1 MPLTANRINKKIT
14 NDKNHTDMLTF
25 NQYLERVNAAIE
37 NLPYP
42 AQPAHLYEPISYTM
56 ALGGKRIRPVLVLM
70 ACEAVGGDIEKA
82 IMPAVGLEMYHNFTL
97 LHDDVMDK
105 ADIRRG
111 KPTVHVKWDD
121 NTAILSGDAM
131 LTMATQLIARADAA
145 VMPQV
150 MELFNR
156 TAMEIYEGQQYDM
169 DFESRGDVTVEEYI
183 AMIRLKTSVLLG
195 CACKMGALIGGADEA
210 TAQRFYE
217 IGENLGLAFQL
228 QDDMLDVWGD
238 EATFGK
244 AIGGDIMNNK
254 KTFLLINACQRATD
268 DNRIE
273 LALWLNTE
281 NASRA
286 VKVPAVT
293 AIYERLGLKELSEAE
308 IAKYNDKAMAAVFET
323 AVDETAKKAFIDL
336 ISRLVKRDR

>member
-1 MPLTANRINKKIT
+1 M
-14 NDKNHTDMLTF
+14 HTF
-25 NQYLERVNAAIE
+25 NEYLERVNNAIKAI
-37 NLPYP
+37 PYP
-42 AQPAHLYEPISYTM
+42 EQPSHLYEPITYTM
-56 ALGGKRIRPVLVLM
+56 DLGGKRLRPVLVLM
-70 ACEAVGGDIEKA
+70 ACDAVGGDINRALTPA
-82 IMPAVGLEMYHNFTL
+82 IGLEMFHNFTL

-131 LTMATQLIARADAA
+131 LTMATQLIAQAPAD

-150 MELFNR
+150 MDLYNR
-156 TAMEIYEGQQYDM
+156 TAMEIYEGQQYDV
-169 DFESRGDVTVEEYI
+169 DFETRNDVTVDEYI
-183 AMIRLKTSVLLG
+183 EMIRLKTSVLLG

-210 TAQRFYE
+210 TAQLFYKV
-217 IGENLGLAFQL
+217 GENLGLAFQL

-254 KTFLLINACQRATD
+254 KTFLLINAMQRATGD
-268 DNRIE
+268 HKVE
-273 LALWLNTE
+273 LSLWLSTP

-293 AIYERLGLKELSEAE
+293 AIYDALDLRSLSLDA
-308 IAKYNDKAMAAVFET
+308 INRYNDEALEALSKIAIS
-323 AVDETAKKAFIDL
+323 DEARSEFANFIT
-336 ISRLVKRDR
+336 RLVKRDK

>member
-1 MPLTANRINKKIT
+1 M
-14 NDKNHTDMLTF
+14 HTF
-25 NQYLERVNAAIE
+25 NEYLERVNNAI
-37 NLPYP
+37 NAIPYP
-42 AQPAHLYEPISYTM
+42 EQPSHLYEPITYTM
-56 ALGGKRIRPVLVLM
+56 DLGGKRLRPVLVLM
-70 ACEAVGGDIEKA
+70 ACEAVGGDINRALTPA
-82 IMPAVGLEMYHNFTL
+82 IGLEMFHNFTL

-131 LTMATQLIARADAA
+131 LTMATQLIAQAPAD

-150 MELFNR
+150 MDLYNR
-156 TAMEIYEGQQYDM
+156 TAMEIYEGQQYDV
-169 DFESRGDVTVEEYI
+169 DFETRNDVTVDEYI
-183 AMIRLKTSVLLG
+183 EMIRLKTSVLLG

-210 TAQRFYE
+210 TAQLFYKV
-217 IGENLGLAFQL
+217 GENLGLAFQL

-254 KTFLLINACQRATD
+254 KTFLLINAMQRATGD
-268 DNRIE
+268 HKVA
-273 LALWLNTE
+273 LSLWLSTP

-293 AIYERLGLKELSEAE
+293 AIYDALDLRSLSLDA
-308 IAKYNDKAMAAVFET
+308 INRYNDEALNALNKIAIS
-323 AVDETAKKAFIDL
+323 DEARSEFANFIT
-336 ISRLVKRDR
+336 RLVKRDK

>member
-1 MPLTANRINKKIT
+1 M
-14 NDKNHTDMLTF
+14 HTF
-25 NQYLERVNAAIE
+25 NEYLERVNNAIKAI
-37 NLPYP
+37 PYP
-42 AQPAHLYEPISYTM
+42 EQPSHLYEPITYTM
-56 ALGGKRIRPVLVLM
+56 DLGGKRLRPVLVLM
-70 ACEAVGGDIEKA
+70 ACEAVGGDINRALTPA
-82 IMPAVGLEMYHNFTL
+82 IGLEMFHNFTL

-131 LTMATQLIARADAA
+131 LTMATQLIAQAPAD

-150 MELFNR
+150 MDLYNR
-156 TAMEIYEGQQYDM
+156 TAMEIYEGQQYDV
-169 DFESRGDVTVEEYI
+169 DFETRTDVTVDEYI
-183 AMIRLKTSVLLG
+183 EMIRLKTSVLLG

-210 TAQRFYE
+210 TARLFYKV
-217 IGENLGLAFQL
+217 GENLGLAFQL

-254 KTFLLINACQRATD
+254 KTFLLINAMQRATGD
-268 DNRIE
+268 HKVE
-273 LALWLNTE
+273 LSLWLNTP
-281 NASRA
+281 NASRS

-293 AIYERLGLKELSEAE
+293 AIYDALNLRSLSLDAINRYNNEALEALGKIDISAEARTE
-308 IAKYNDKAMAAVFET
+308 FCN
-323 AVDETAKKAFIDL
+323 FIT
-336 ISRLVKRDR
+336 RLVKRDK

>member
-1 MPLTANRINKKIT
+1 M
-14 NDKNHTDMLTF
+14 HTF
-25 NQYLERVNAAIE
+25 NEYLERVNNAIKAI
-37 NLPYP
+37 PYP
-42 AQPAHLYEPISYTM
+42 EQPSHLYEPITYTM
-56 ALGGKRIRPVLVLM
+56 DLGGKRLRPVLVLM
-70 ACEAVGGDIEKA
+70 ACEAVGGDINRA
-82 IMPAVGLEMYHNFTL
+82 ITPAIGLEMFHNFTL

-131 LTMATQLIARADAA
+131 LTMATQLIAQAPAD

-150 MELFNR
+150 MDLYNR
-156 TAMEIYEGQQYDM
+156 TAMEIYEGQQYDV
-169 DFESRGDVTVEEYI
+169 DFETRNDVTVDEYI
-183 AMIRLKTSVLLG
+183 EMIRLKTSVLLG

-210 TAQRFYE
+210 TARLFYKV
-217 IGENLGLAFQL
+217 GENLGLAFQL

-254 KTFLLINACQRATD
+254 KTFLLINAMQRATGD
-268 DNRIE
+268 HKVE
-273 LALWLNTE
+273 LSLWLSTP

-293 AIYERLGLKELSEAE
+293 AIYDALNLRSLSLDA
-308 IAKYNDKAMAAVFET
+308 INRYNDEALEALSKIAIS
-323 AVDETAKKAFIDL
+323 DEARSEFANFIT
-336 ISRLVKRDR
+336 RLVKRDK

>member
-1 MPLTANRINKKIT
+1 
-14 NDKNHTDMLTF
+14 MLTF

-183 AMIRLKTSVLLG
+183 VMIRLKTSVLLG

-308 IAKYNDKAMAAVFET
+308 IAKYNDKAMAAVFEI
-323 AVDETAKKAFIDL
+323 AVDEPAKKAFIDL

>member
-1 MPLTANRINKKIT
+1 M
-14 NDKNHTDMLTF
+14 HTF
-25 NQYLERVNAAIE
+25 NEYLERVNNAIKAI
-37 NLPYP
+37 PYP
-42 AQPAHLYEPISYTM
+42 EQPSHLYEPITYTM
-56 ALGGKRIRPVLVLM
+56 DLGGKRLRPVLVLM
-70 ACEAVGGDIEKA
+70 ACEAVGGDINRA
-82 IMPAVGLEMYHNFTL
+82 ITPAIGLEMFHNFTL

-131 LTMATQLIARADAA
+131 LTMATQLIAQAPAD

-150 MELFNR
+150 MNLYNR
-156 TAMEIYEGQQYDM
+156 TAMEIYEGQQYDV
-169 DFESRGDVTVEEYI
+169 DFETRSDVTVDEYI
-183 AMIRLKTSVLLG
+183 EMIRLKTSVLLG

-210 TAQRFYE
+210 TAQLFYKV
-217 IGENLGLAFQL
+217 GENLGLAFQL

-254 KTFLLINACQRATD
+254 KTFLLINAMQRATGD
-268 DNRIE
+268 HKVE
-273 LALWLNTE
+273 LSLWLSTP

-293 AIYERLGLKELSEAE
+293 AIYDALDLRSLSLDA
-308 IAKYNDKAMAAVFET
+308 INRYNDEALNALNKIAIS
-323 AVDETAKKAFIDL
+323 DEARSEFANFIT
-336 ISRLVKRDR
+336 RLVKRDK

>member
-1 MPLTANRINKKIT
+1 M
-14 NDKNHTDMLTF
+14 HTF
-25 NQYLERVNAAIE
+25 NEYLERVNNAIKAI
-37 NLPYP
+37 PYP
-42 AQPAHLYEPISYTM
+42 EQPSHLYEPITYTM
-56 ALGGKRIRPVLVLM
+56 DLGGKRLRPVLVLM
-70 ACEAVGGDIEKA
+70 ACEAVGGDINRALTPA
-82 IMPAVGLEMYHNFTL
+82 IGLEMFHNFTL

-131 LTMATQLIARADAA
+131 LTMATRLLAQAPAD

-150 MELFNR
+150 MDLYNR
-156 TAMEIYEGQQYDM
+156 PAMEIYEGQQYDV
-169 DFESRGDVTVEEYI
+169 DFETRNDVTVDEYI
-183 AMIRLKTSVLLG
+183 EMIRLKTSVLLG

-210 TAQRFYE
+210 TAQLFYKV
-217 IGENLGLAFQL
+217 GENLGLAFQL

-254 KTFLLINACQRATD
+254 KTFLLINAMQRATGD
-268 DNRIE
+268 HKVE
-273 LALWLNTE
+273 LSLWLSTP

-293 AIYERLGLKELSEAE
+293 AIYDALNLRSLSLDA
-308 IAKYNDKAMAAVFET
+308 INRYNDEALNALNKIAISNEARSEFAN
-323 AVDETAKKAFIDL
+323 FIT
-336 ISRLVKRDR
+336 RLVKRDK

>member
-1 MPLTANRINKKIT
+1 M
-14 NDKNHTDMLTF
+14 HTF
-25 NQYLERVNAAIE
+25 NEYLERVNNAIKAI
-37 NLPYP
+37 PYP
-42 AQPAHLYEPISYTM
+42 EQPSHLYEPITYTM
-56 ALGGKRIRPVLVLM
+56 DLGGKRLRPVLVLM
-70 ACEAVGGDIEKA
+70 ACEAVGGDINRALTPA
-82 IMPAVGLEMYHNFTL
+82 IGLEMFHNFTL

-131 LTMATQLIARADAA
+131 LTMATQLIAQSPAD

-150 MELFNR
+150 MDLYNR
-156 TAMEIYEGQQYDM
+156 TAMEIYEGQQYDV
-169 DFESRGDVTVEEYI
+169 DFEKRNDVTVDEYLE
-183 AMIRLKTSVLLG
+183 MIRLKTSVLLG

-210 TAQRFYE
+210 TAQLFYKV
-217 IGENLGLAFQL
+217 GENLGLAFQL

-254 KTFLLINACQRATD
+254 KTFLLINAMQRATGD
-268 DNRIE
+268 HKVE
-273 LALWLNTE
+273 LSLWLSTP

-293 AIYERLGLKELSEAE
+293 AIYDALNLRSLSLDA
-308 IAKYNDKAMAAVFET
+308 INRYNDEALEALSKIAIS
-323 AVDETAKKAFIDL
+323 DEARSEFANFIT
-336 ISRLVKRDR
+336 RLVKRDK

>member
-1 MPLTANRINKKIT
+1 M
-14 NDKNHTDMLTF
+14 HTF
-25 NQYLERVNAAIE
+25 NEYLERVNNAIKAI
-37 NLPYP
+37 PYP
-42 AQPAHLYEPISYTM
+42 EQPSHLYEPITYTM
-56 ALGGKRIRPVLVLM
+56 DLGGKRLRPVLVLM
-70 ACEAVGGDIEKA
+70 ACEAVGGDINRALTPA
-82 IMPAVGLEMYHNFTL
+82 IGLEMFHNFTL

-131 LTMATQLIARADAA
+131 LTMATQLIAQSPAD

-150 MELFNR
+150 MDLYNR
-156 TAMEIYEGQQYDM
+156 TAMEIYEGQQYDV
-169 DFESRGDVTVEEYI
+169 DFETRNDVTVDEYI
-183 AMIRLKTSVLLG
+183 EMIRLKTSVLLG

-210 TAQRFYE
+210 TAQLFYKV
-217 IGENLGLAFQL
+217 GENLGLAFQL

-254 KTFLLINACQRATD
+254 KTFLLINAMQRATGD
-268 DNRIE
+268 HKVE
-273 LALWLNTE
+273 LSLWLSTP

-293 AIYERLGLKELSEAE
+293 AIYDALNLRSLSLDA
-308 IAKYNDKAMAAVFET
+308 INRYNDEALEALSKIAIS
-323 AVDETAKKAFIDL
+323 DEARSEFANFIT
-336 ISRLVKRDR
+336 RLVKRDK

>member
-1 MPLTANRINKKIT
+1 M
-14 NDKNHTDMLTF
+14 HTF
-25 NQYLERVNAAIE
+25 NEYLERVNNAIKAI
-37 NLPYP
+37 PYP
-42 AQPAHLYEPISYTM
+42 QQPSHLYEPITYTM
-56 ALGGKRIRPVLVLM
+56 DLGGKRLRPVLVLM
-70 ACEAVGGDIEKA
+70 ACDAVGGDINRA
-82 IMPAVGLEMYHNFTL
+82 IKPAIGLEMFHNFTL

-131 LTMATQLIARADAA
+131 LTMATQLIAQSPAD

-150 MELFNR
+150 MDLYNR
-156 TAMEIYEGQQYDM
+156 TAMEIYEGQQYDV
-169 DFESRGDVTVEEYI
+169 DFETRTDVTVDEYI
-183 AMIRLKTSVLLG
+183 EMIRLKTSVLLG

-210 TAQRFYE
+210 TARLFYKV
-217 IGENLGLAFQL
+217 GENLGLAFQL

-254 KTFLLINACQRATD
+254 KTFLLINAMQRATGD
-268 DNRIE
+268 HKVE
-273 LALWLNTE
+273 LSLWLNTP
-281 NASRA
+281 NASRS

-293 AIYERLGLKELSEAE
+293 AIYDALNLRSLSLDAINRYNNEALEALGKIDISAEARTE
-308 IAKYNDKAMAAVFET
+308 FCN
-323 AVDETAKKAFIDL
+323 FIT
-336 ISRLVKRDR
+336 RLVKRDK

>member
-1 MPLTANRINKKIT
+1 M
-14 NDKNHTDMLTF
+14 HTF
-25 NQYLERVNAAIE
+25 NEYLERVNNAIKAI
-37 NLPYP
+37 PYP
-42 AQPAHLYEPISYTM
+42 EQPSHLYEPITYTM
-56 ALGGKRIRPVLVLM
+56 DLGGKRLRPVLVLM
-70 ACEAVGGDIEKA
+70 ACEAVGGDINRALTPA
-82 IMPAVGLEMYHNFTL
+82 IGLEMFHNFTL

-131 LTMATQLIARADAA
+131 LTMATQLIAQAPAD

-150 MELFNR
+150 MDLYNR
-156 TAMEIYEGQQYDM
+156 TAMEIYEGQQYDV
-169 DFESRGDVTVEEYI
+169 DFEKRNDVTVDEYLE
-183 AMIRLKTSVLLG
+183 MIRLKTSVLVG

-210 TAQRFYE
+210 TAQLFYKV
-217 IGENLGLAFQL
+217 GENLGLAFQL

-254 KTFLLINACQRATD
+254 KTFLLINAMQRATGD
-268 DNRIE
+268 HKVE
-273 LALWLNTE
+273 LSLWLSTP

-293 AIYERLGLKELSEAE
+293 AIYDALDLRSLSLDA
-308 IAKYNDKAMAAVFET
+308 INRYNDEALNALNKIAIS
-323 AVDETAKKAFIDL
+323 DEARSEFANFIT
-336 ISRLVKRDR
+336 RLVKRDK

>member
-1 MPLTANRINKKIT
+1 M
-14 NDKNHTDMLTF
+14 HTF
-25 NQYLERVNAAIE
+25 NEYLERVNNAIKAI
-37 NLPYP
+37 PYP
-42 AQPAHLYEPISYTM
+42 EQPSHLYEPITYTM
-56 ALGGKRIRPVLVLM
+56 DLGGKRLRPVLVLM
-70 ACEAVGGDIEKA
+70 ACEAVGGDINRALTPA
-82 IMPAVGLEMYHNFTL
+82 IGLEMFHNFTL

-131 LTMATQLIARADAA
+131 LTMATQLIAQAPAD

-150 MELFNR
+150 MDLYNR
-156 TAMEIYEGQQYDM
+156 TAMEIYEGQQYDV
-169 DFESRGDVTVEEYI
+169 DFETRNDVTVDEYI
-183 AMIRLKTSVLLG
+183 EMIRLKTSVLLG

-210 TAQRFYE
+210 TAQLFYKV
-217 IGENLGLAFQL
+217 GENLGLAFQL

-254 KTFLLINACQRATD
+254 KTFLLINAMQRATSD
-268 DNRIE
+268 HKVE
-273 LALWLNTE
+273 LSLWLSTP

-293 AIYERLGLKELSEAE
+293 AIYDALNLRSLSLDA
-308 IAKYNDKAMAAVFET
+308 INRYNDEALNALSKIAIS
-323 AVDETAKKAFIDL
+323 DEARSEFANFIT
-336 ISRLVKRDR
+336 RLVKRDK

>member
-1 MPLTANRINKKIT
+1 M
-14 NDKNHTDMLTF
+14 HTF
-25 NQYLERVNAAIE
+25 NEYLERVNNAIKAI
-37 NLPYP
+37 PYP
-42 AQPAHLYEPISYTM
+42 EQPSHLYEPITYTM
-56 ALGGKRIRPVLVLM
+56 DLGGKRLRPVLVLM
-70 ACEAVGGDIEKA
+70 ACEAVGGDINRALTPA
-82 IMPAVGLEMYHNFTL
+82 IGLEMFHNFTL

-131 LTMATQLIARADAA
+131 LTMATQLIAQAPAD

-150 MELFNR
+150 MDLYNR
-156 TAMEIYEGQQYDM
+156 TAMEIYEGQQYDV
-169 DFESRGDVTVEEYI
+169 DFETRNDVTVDEYI
-183 AMIRLKTSVLLG
+183 EMIRLKTSVLLG

-210 TAQRFYE
+210 TAQLFYKV
-217 IGENLGLAFQL
+217 GENLGLAFQL

-254 KTFLLINACQRATD
+254 KTFLLINAMQRATGD
-268 DNRIE
+268 HKVE
-273 LALWLNTE
+273 LSLWLSTP

-293 AIYERLGLKELSEAE
+293 AIYDALNLRSLSLDAINRYNNEALEALGKIDISAEARTE
-308 IAKYNDKAMAAVFET
+308 FCN
-323 AVDETAKKAFIDL
+323 FIT
-336 ISRLVKRDR
+336 RLVKRDK

>member
-1 MPLTANRINKKIT
+1 
-14 NDKNHTDMLTF
+14 MLTF
-25 NQYLERVNAAIE
+25 NEYLERVNNAIKAI
-37 NLPYP
+37 PYP
-42 AQPAHLYEPISYTM
+42 EQPSHLYEPITYTM
-56 ALGGKRIRPVLVLM
+56 DLGGKRLRPVLVLM
-70 ACEAVGGDIEKA
+70 ACEAVGGDINRALTPA
-82 IMPAVGLEMYHNFTL
+82 IGLEMFHNFTL

-131 LTMATQLIARADAA
+131 LTMATQLIAQAPAD

-150 MELFNR
+150 MDLYNR
-156 TAMEIYEGQQYDM
+156 TAMEIYEGQQYDV
-169 DFESRGDVTVEEYI
+169 DFETRNDVTVDEYI
-183 AMIRLKTSVLLG
+183 EMIRLKTSVLLG

-210 TAQRFYE
+210 TAQLFYKV
-217 IGENLGLAFQL
+217 GENLGLAFQL

-254 KTFLLINACQRATD
+254 KTFLLINAMQRATGD
-268 DNRIE
+268 HKVE
-273 LALWLNTE
+273 LSLWLSTP

-293 AIYERLGLKELSEAE
+293 AIYDALNLRSLSLDA
-308 IAKYNDKAMAAVFET
+308 INRYNDEALEALSKIAIS
-323 AVDETAKKAFIDL
+323 DEARSEFANFIT
-336 ISRLVKRDR
+336 RLVKRDK

>member
-1 MPLTANRINKKIT
+1 
-14 NDKNHTDMLTF
+14 MLTF
-25 NQYLERVNAAIE
+25 NEYLERVNNAIKAI
-37 NLPYP
+37 PYP
-42 AQPAHLYEPISYTM
+42 QQPSHLYEPITYTM
-56 ALGGKRIRPVLVLM
+56 DLGGKRLRPVLVLM
-70 ACEAVGGDIEKA
+70 ACDAVGGDINRA
-82 IMPAVGLEMYHNFTL
+82 ITPAIGLEMFHNFTL

-131 LTMATQLIARADAA
+131 LTMATQLIAQSPAD

-150 MELFNR
+150 MDLYNR
-156 TAMEIYEGQQYDM
+156 TAMEIYEGQQYDV
-169 DFESRGDVTVEEYI
+169 DFETRTDVTVDEYI
-183 AMIRLKTSVLLG
+183 EMIRLKTSVLLG

-210 TAQRFYE
+210 TARLFYKV
-217 IGENLGLAFQL
+217 GENLGLAFQL

-254 KTFLLINACQRATD
+254 KTFLLINAMQRATGD
-268 DNRIE
+268 HKVE
-273 LALWLNTE
+273 LSLWLSTP

-293 AIYERLGLKELSEAE
+293 AIYDALNLRSLSLDA
-308 IAKYNDKAMAAVFET
+308 INRYNDEALEALSKIAIS
-323 AVDETAKKAFIDL
+323 DEARSEFANFIT
-336 ISRLVKRDR
+336 RLVKRDK

>member
-1 MPLTANRINKKIT
+1 M
-14 NDKNHTDMLTF
+14 HTF
-25 NQYLERVNAAIE
+25 NEYLERVNNAIKAI
-37 NLPYP
+37 PYP
-42 AQPAHLYEPISYTM
+42 EQPSHLYEPITYTM
-56 ALGGKRIRPVLVLM
+56 DLGGKRLRPVLVLM
-70 ACEAVGGDIEKA
+70 ACDAVGGDINRALTPA
-82 IMPAVGLEMYHNFTL
+82 IGLEMFHNFTL

-131 LTMATQLIARADAA
+131 LTMATQLIAQAPAD

-150 MELFNR
+150 MDLYNR
-156 TAMEIYEGQQYDM
+156 TAMEIYEGQQYDV
-169 DFESRGDVTVEEYI
+169 DFEKRSDVTVDEYI
-183 AMIRLKTSVLLG
+183 EMIRLKTSVLLG

-210 TAQRFYE
+210 TAQLFYKV
-217 IGENLGLAFQL
+217 GENLGLAFQL

-254 KTFLLINACQRATD
+254 KTFLLINAMQRATGD
-268 DNRIE
+268 HKVE
-273 LALWLNTE
+273 LSLWLSTP

-286 VKVPAVT
+286 VTVPAVT
-293 AIYERLGLKELSEAE
+293 AIYDALNLRGLSLDA
-308 IAKYNDKAMAAVFET
+308 INRYNDEALEALSKIAIS
-323 AVDETAKKAFIDL
+323 DEARSEFANFIT
-336 ISRLVKRDR
+336 RLVKRDK

>member
-1 MPLTANRINKKIT
+1 M
-14 NDKNHTDMLTF
+14 HTF
-25 NQYLERVNAAIE
+25 NEYLERVNNAIKAI
-37 NLPYP
+37 PYP
-42 AQPAHLYEPISYTM
+42 EQPSHLYEPITYTM
-56 ALGGKRIRPVLVLM
+56 DLGGKRLRPVLVLM
-70 ACEAVGGDIEKA
+70 ACEAVGGDINRALTPA
-82 IMPAVGLEMYHNFTL
+82 IGLEMFHNFTL

-131 LTMATQLIARADAA
+131 LTMATQLIAQAPAD

-150 MELFNR
+150 MDLYNR
-156 TAMEIYEGQQYDM
+156 TAMEIYEGQQYDV
-169 DFESRGDVTVEEYI
+169 DFEKRSDVTVDEYI
-183 AMIRLKTSVLLG
+183 EMIRLKTSVLLG

-210 TAQRFYE
+210 TAQLFYKV
-217 IGENLGLAFQL
+217 GENLGLAFQL

-254 KTFLLINACQRATD
+254 KTFLLINAMQRATGD
-268 DNRIE
+268 HKVE
-273 LALWLNTE
+273 LSLWFSTP

-293 AIYERLGLKELSEAE
+293 AIYDALNLRSLSLDA
-308 IAKYNDKAMAAVFET
+308 INRYNDEALEALSKIAIS
-323 AVDETAKKAFIDL
+323 DEARSEFANFIT
-336 ISRLVKRDR
+336 RLVKRDK

>member
-1 MPLTANRINKKIT
+1 
-14 NDKNHTDMLTF
+14 MLTF

-169 DFESRGDVTVEEYI
+169 DFENRGDVTVEEYI

-323 AVDETAKKAFIDL
+323 AVEEPAKKAFIDL

>member
-1 MPLTANRINKKIT
+1 M
-14 NDKNHTDMLTF
+14 HTF
-25 NQYLERVNAAIE
+25 NEYLERVNNAIKAI
-37 NLPYP
+37 PYP
-42 AQPAHLYEPISYTM
+42 QQPSHLYEPITYTM
-56 ALGGKRIRPVLVLM
+56 DLGGKRLRPVLVLM
-70 ACEAVGGDIEKA
+70 ACEAVGGDINRA
-82 IMPAVGLEMYHNFTL
+82 ITPAIGLEMFHNFTL

-131 LTMATQLIARADAA
+131 LTMATQLIAQTPAD

-150 MELFNR
+150 MDLYNR
-156 TAMEIYEGQQYDM
+156 TAMEIYEGQQYDV
-169 DFESRGDVTVEEYI
+169 DFETRNDVTVDEYI
-183 AMIRLKTSVLLG
+183 EMIRLKTSVLLG

-210 TAQRFYE
+210 TAQLFYKV
-217 IGENLGLAFQL
+217 GENLGLAFQL

-254 KTFLLINACQRATD
+254 KTFLLINAMQRATGD
-268 DNRIE
+268 HKVE
-273 LALWLNTE
+273 LSLWLSTP

-293 AIYERLGLKELSEAE
+293 AIYDALNLRSLSLDA
-308 IAKYNDKAMAAVFET
+308 INRYNDEALNALNKIAIS
-323 AVDETAKKAFIDL
+323 DEARSEFANFIT
-336 ISRLVKRDR
+336 RLVKRDK

>member
-1 MPLTANRINKKIT
+1 
-14 NDKNHTDMLTF
+14 MLTF
-25 NQYLERVNAAIE
+25 NEYLERVNNAIKAI
-37 NLPYP
+37 PYP
-42 AQPAHLYEPISYTM
+42 QQPSHLYEPITYTM
-56 ALGGKRIRPVLVLM
+56 DLGGKRLRPVLVLM
-70 ACEAVGGDIEKA
+70 ACDAVGGDINRA
-82 IMPAVGLEMYHNFTL
+82 IKPAIGLEMFHNFTL

-131 LTMATQLIARADAA
+131 LTMATQLIAQAPAD

-150 MELFNR
+150 MDLYNR
-156 TAMEIYEGQQYDM
+156 TAMEIYEGQQYDV
-169 DFESRGDVTVEEYI
+169 DFETRNDVTVDEYI
-183 AMIRLKTSVLLG
+183 EMIRLKTSVLLG

-210 TAQRFYE
+210 TAQLFYKV
-217 IGENLGLAFQL
+217 GENLGLAFQL

-254 KTFLLINACQRATD
+254 KTFLLINAMQRATGD
-268 DNRIE
+268 HKVE
-273 LALWLNTE
+273 LSLWLSTP

-293 AIYERLGLKELSEAE
+293 AIYDALDLRSLSLDA
-308 IAKYNDKAMAAVFET
+308 INRYNDEALNALNKIAIS
-323 AVDETAKKAFIDL
+323 DEARSEFANFIT
-336 ISRLVKRDR
+336 RLVKRDK

>member
-1 MPLTANRINKKIT
+1 
-14 NDKNHTDMLTF
+14 MLTF

-121 NTAILSGDAM
+121 KTAILSGAAM
-131 LTMATQLIARADAA
+131 LTMATQLIARDDAA

-293 AIYERLGLKELSEAE
+293 AIYERLGF
-308 IAKYNDKAMAAVFET
+308 IFFAA
-323 AVDETAKKAFIDL
+323 ARCSGLLRI
-336 ISRLVKRDR
+336 

>member
-1 MPLTANRINKKIT
+1 
-14 NDKNHTDMLTF
+14 MLTF

-323 AVDETAKKAFIDL
+323 AVDEPAKKAFIDL

>member
-1 MPLTANRINKKIT
+1 
-14 NDKNHTDMLTF
+14 MLTF

-121 NTAILSGDAM
+121 NTAILSGGAM

-323 AVDETAKKAFIDL
+323 AVDEPAKKAFIDL

>member
-1 MPLTANRINKKIT
+1 M
-14 NDKNHTDMLTF
+14 HTF
-25 NQYLERVNAAIE
+25 NEYLERVNNAIKAI
-37 NLPYP
+37 PYP
-42 AQPAHLYEPISYTM
+42 EQPSHLYEPITYTM
-56 ALGGKRIRPVLVLM
+56 DLGGKRLRPVLVLM
-70 ACEAVGGDIEKA
+70 ACEAVGGDINRA
-82 IMPAVGLEMYHNFTL
+82 ITPAIGLEMFHNFTL

-131 LTMATQLIARADAA
+131 LTMATQLIAQAPAD

-150 MELFNR
+150 MDLYNR
-156 TAMEIYEGQQYDM
+156 TAMEIYEGQQYDV
-169 DFESRGDVTVEEYI
+169 DFEKRSDVTVDEYI
-183 AMIRLKTSVLLG
+183 EMIRLKTSVLLG

-210 TAQRFYE
+210 TAQLFYKV
-217 IGENLGLAFQL
+217 GENLGLAFQL

-254 KTFLLINACQRATD
+254 KTFLLINAMQRATGD
-268 DNRIE
+268 HKVE
-273 LALWLNTE
+273 LSLWLSTP

-293 AIYERLGLKELSEAE
+293 AIYDALNLRSLSLDA
-308 IAKYNDKAMAAVFET
+308 INRYNDEALEALSKIAIS
-323 AVDETAKKAFIDL
+323 DEARSEFANFIT
-336 ISRLVKRDR
+336 RLVKRDK

>member
-1 MPLTANRINKKIT
+1 
-14 NDKNHTDMLTF
+14 MLTF

-111 KPTVHVKWDD
+111 KPTVHVKWAD

-323 AVDETAKKAFIDL
+323 AVDEPAKKAFIDL